1 MPKMAPRWAQDGTK
15 IGIDGPKIGQDVAKI
30 GQDGPKI
37 GQVGAKIGQTGAK
50 IGHVGTKS
58 GQTGAKM
65 GQVGA
70 QIDQDDPKIGQDGP
84 KIGQDGANF
93 EDLFEFL
100 IFCKILTNIEKKAC
114 CFNTFFSFLLLFT
127 TLLSDPEQQNCLI
140 ELSIDKLRGLASF
153 GLARVW
159 ESTSLTRWSQ
169 DDAR

>member
-1 MPKMAPRWAQDGTK
+1 MDEVGA
-15 IGIDGPKIGQDVAKI
+15 
-30 GQDGPKI
+30 KI
-37 GQVGAKIGQTGAK
+37 GQVGAKIGQTGAKIGHVGTK

-100 IFCKILTNIEKKAC
+100 IFCKIFTNIEKKHVFSKRFA
-114 CFNTFFSFLLLFT
+114 TFLRFAYTRSQLFAVRRR
-127 TLLSDPEQQNCLI
+127 
-140 ELSIDKLRGLASF
+140 K
-153 GLARVW
+153 RVVRVLW
-159 ESTSLTRWSQ
+159 
-169 DDAR
+169 